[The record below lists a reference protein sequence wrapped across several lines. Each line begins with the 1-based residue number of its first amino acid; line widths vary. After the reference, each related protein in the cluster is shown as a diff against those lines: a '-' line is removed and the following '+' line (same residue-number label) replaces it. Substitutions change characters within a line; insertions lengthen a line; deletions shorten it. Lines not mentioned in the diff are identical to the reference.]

1 MITSLTRL
9 IKVHSYFPRFSKW
22 IFFVL
27 VLVMSYIYHYQNILF
42 LSPQSLHLWRQ
53 CDCLSITL
61 NYYQDGNN
69 FFEPAI
75 HNLGHDGTGKTI
87 SEFPVIYY
95 LVAKIWQII
104 GHQDYIFR
112 LIVLLIFY
120 TGLFALFKVFESVL
134 KDSVLSMA
142 FTLFLFTSPML
153 VYYANNFL
161 MNAPAFSIALVGLYF
176 FFRFYKTSKNKYLY
190 FMAIAYAFSGLL
202 KISSLLSFAA
212 ILVLLILEL
221 FNFKF
226 AEGRKIFQN
235 PKSQIFPLL
244 GVLLIQLGWY
254 LYAHHYNSTYNSG
267 VFLVGILPVWGL
279 DQSRIIEVF
288 NAVLIHIRWD
298 YFRRETQVV
307 FIIMLIF
314 IWVFSRKTNKL
325 LLYLTSLISLGFL
338 LFIILFFQAL
348 QQHDYYTLDLLVL
361 VPFIL
366 LTFLLLLKNN
376 FTRIFNSLI
385 FKIIVIA
392 FLIHNIDF
400 ARRRIEDRY
409 SLTGWQN
416 HEYVENMKDYEE
428 ISNYL
433 RSIGITEDDKV
444 ISLSDDSINI
454 SLYLMNQKGWTNYGI
469 SNDSIRIGKTINLG
483 AEYLLIDEGDADL
496 KKNIESYLQNKIG
509 KFKSVEI
516 FKLCNPK
523 NTIISKT

>member
-1 MITSLTRL
+1 
-9 IKVHSYFPRFSKW
+9 
-22 IFFVL
+22 
-27 VLVMSYIYHYQNILF
+27 MSFIYHYHNILF

-87 SEFPVIYY
+87 SEFPAIYY

-120 TGLFALFKVFESVL
+120 TGLFALFKVFEAVL

-161 MNAPAFSIALVGLYF
+161 MNAPAFSIALIGLYF

-190 FMAIAYAFSGLL
+190 LMAIAYTLSGLF
-202 KISSLLSFAA
+202 KISSLLSFMA
-212 ILVLLILEL
+212 ILVVFILDL
-221 FNFKF
+221 FNFKLT
-226 AEGRKIFQN
+226 EGRKIFQN

-244 GVLLIQLGWY
+244 GVLLVQIGWY
-254 LYAHHYNSTYNSG
+254 LYAHHYNSIYNGG
-267 VFLVGILPVWGL
+267 VFLIGILPIWDL
-279 DQSRIIEVF
+279 DQSRITEVI
-288 NAVLIHIRWD
+288 NAILIHIRWD
-298 YFRRETQVV
+298 YFRRETQVI
-307 FIIMLIF
+307 FIIMFIF
-314 IWVFSRKTNKL
+314 IWIFSRKTNKV

-348 QQHDYYTLDLLVL
+348 QHHDYYTLDLLVL

-366 LTFLLLLKNN
+366 LTFLLLLKNS
-376 FTRIFNSLI
+376 FTNIFNSLV
-385 FKIIVIA
+385 FKIIVLA
-392 FLIHNIDF
+392 FLIHNVDF

-409 SLTGWQN
+409 SITGWQN
-416 HEYVENMKDYEE
+416 HEYIENMKVYEE
-428 ISNYL
+428 ISPYL
-433 RSIGITEDDKV
+433 RSLGIKKEDKV
-444 ISLSDDSINI
+444 ISLSDVSINV

-469 SNDSIRIGKTINLG
+469 SNDSVMIGKAIKSG
-483 AEYLLIDEGDADL
+483 AKYLMLD
-496 KKNIESYLQNKIG
+496 KKEAGVKNNIESYLRNKIG
-509 KFKSVEI
+509 QFKSVEI
-516 FKLCNPK
+516 FEL
-523 NTIISKT
+523 